1 MALEFLT
8 ENLKFKISQLSQDDL
23 EQEFELYRSLQARSV
38 RDEIYQE
45 LLAQELD
52 KREQEEYEYEQ
63 CHMGFRD
70 WSHIIRLFMGL
81 ENGYRYLILEQNHPS
96 F

>member
-52 KREQEEYEYEQ
+52 KREQEEYEYE
-63 CHMGFRD
+63 
-70 WSHIIRLFMGL
+70 
-81 ENGYRYLILEQNHPS
+81 
-96 F
+96 